1 MITIENQCFSI
12 PQICESGQCFRLDPV
27 GNNRYRLQ
35 AADRFLLIE
44 AGTDRTVLH
53 CTDQE
58 YEVFWKSYFDLDT
71 CYEDYLKRIPEEDA
85 YLKHAARF
93 GRGIRILR
101 QDLWE
106 MLITFI
112 LSQQNNIPR
121 IKGMIQSLSMG
132 YGSPRETPEGEVYY
146 TFPDAISLASASEKE
161 LRALKLGYRSKYICG
176 TAKMAAA
183 REVDLTAL
191 HDLDYMQAREA
202 LMKFPGVGAKVA
214 DCICLFGLH
223 HMDAFPVDTHIR
235 KVLDIH
241 YPKGFPFERYSGC
254 AGVMQQYIFY
264 YDLKGETK

>member
-132 YGSPRETPEGEVYY
+132 YGSPRETPEGEVDY
-146 TFPDAISLASASEKE
+146 TFPDASSLASASEVE
-161 LRALKLGYRSKYICG
+161 LRA
-176 TAKMAAA
+176 
-183 REVDLTAL
+183 
-191 HDLDYMQAREA
+191 
-202 LMKFPGVGAKVA
+202 
-214 DCICLFGLH
+214 
-223 HMDAFPVDTHIR
+223 
-235 KVLDIH
+235 
-241 YPKGFPFERYSGC
+241 
-254 AGVMQQYIFY
+254 
-264 YDLKGETK
+264 